1 MNIFDLYLEK
11 IIQIINTAQD
21 EGLLKLPD
29 KLNGINVRPIRNV
42 VIVRVSPLQFFR
54 KTESTF
60 TKSAR
65 RPPIFLIS
73 PLKTIFP

>member
-29 KLNGINVRPIRNV
+29 KLNGINVDVHLCILI
-42 VIVRVSPLQFFR
+42 VIFQLMLQ
-54 KTESTF
+54 
-60 TKSAR
+60 
-65 RPPIFLIS
+65 
-73 PLKTIFP
+73 